1 MRKLLI
7 VALLAGALALVT
19 FVPRATTAPALS
31 DKPVRYE
38 YAELT
43 YGRVAQPQ
51 FGGGGRGGGQF
62 GGQPGG
68 GGNAAGRVTTT
79 IRWTTGEEEVEVQEW
94 SELGDKLKAPAPK
107 KESPQSVHRLRV
119 LNKLSADGWEM
130 LDRPL
135 GESRA
140 FSATGWSFRRR
151 VP

>member
-1 MRKLLI
+1 MRKCVFLPL
-7 VALLAGALALVT
+7 VALALGMSA
-19 FVPRATTAPALS
+19 PRGSAAPALG

-38 YAELT
+38 YAEL
-43 YGRVAQPQ
+43 GFARVV
-51 FGGGGRGGGQF
+51 RGPGAGANF

-68 GGNAAGRVTTT
+68 APVPARTT
-79 IRWTTGEEEVEVQEW
+79 IRWTTGDEEIEVAEW

-107 KESPQSVHRLRV
+107 KDSPESVHRLRV

-140 FSATGWSFRRR
+140 FSGTGWSFRRR

>member
-1 MRKLLI
+1 MRKLF
-7 VALLAGALALVT
+7 VVDVLAGALALVT
-19 FVPRATTAPALS
+19 FVPRGTTAPALS
-31 DKPVRYE
+31 DKPPRYE
-38 YAELT
+38 YAELS
-43 YGRVAQPQ
+43 YGRVAERPP
-51 FGGGGRGGGQF
+51 
-62 GGQPGG
+62 PGG
-68 GGNAAGRVTTT
+68 MVGVGQGGVPAAVPTTRT
-79 IRWTTGEEEVEVQEW
+79 IIKWTTGEEEVEVQEW

-140 FSATGWSFRRR
+140 FSGTGWSFRRR